1 MHVDVH
7 VCIISYGRSVL
18 LLCLWSCI
26 LCQTRVGT
34 VVKCHTIVPDISII
48 ANLYFCQG
56 FDVCRSCRWRWRVY
70 SWTHVTWCIDGAQII
85 PPFVWKPSLYPLQ
98 GTRFMHEHNLVKH
111 QASSVKHHQVNWLVQ
126 LGGPWL
132 LYMYILKG
140 LLLLL
145 LVIFLLGVFVGCSSR
160 SGPLL

>member
-1 MHVDVH
+1 MFVILYTLPNTSWYQVQFLSATQ
-7 VCIISYGRSVL
+7 SYPIYL
-18 LLCLWSCI
+18 TI
-26 LCQTRVGT
+26 L
-34 VVKCHTIVPDISII
+34 H
-48 ANLYFCQG
+48 YFCQGFDVG